1 MFFHNFKYSLKVLFK
16 NKALIFWTFAFP
28 LLLATLFKMAFSNI
42 TSSEKLNLIDIAIV
56 NDDNYKNNIMFST
69 AFNNLS
75 DKNSKERLFNA
86 KYVDEDEAKE
96 LLDKDKIVG
105 YLYIEDNNPKIVINK
120 NGINQTIFKYV
131 SDEIL
136 ETSILINDV
145 TSTNDYDIKELYNKV
160 LKILNNDNIKLEN
173 RSNSNLDYSVIEYY
187 TLIAMTCMYGS
198 MLGMFSIN
206 KSLANISKIGARV
219 SISPTKK
226 FVTVLSSLLA
236 GYIAQLIGL
245 LLLFLYTIFILKVD
259 YGNNISLIIL
269 LAFVG
274 SFAGLS
280 LGIFLGSMLRCN
292 ENTKIGILI
301 AFTMVGCFFAGMF
314 GINEKY
320 IIDSNV
326 PIINKLNPVDMITDG
341 FYSLYYYNTT
351 SRFYNDII
359 LLSIF
364 SVLLISISFI
374 GLRRQKYD
382 SI

>member
-1 MFFHNFKYSLKVLFK
+1 MFIHNFKYSLKILFK
-16 NKALIFWTFAFP
+16 NKMLLFWTFAFP
-28 LLLATLFKMAFSNI
+28 IILATLFKMAFSNI
-42 TSSEKLNLIDIAIV
+42 SSSEKLDLIDIAIV

-69 AFNNLS
+69 AFNSLS
-75 DKNSKERLFNA
+75 DKNSKERLFNT
-86 KYVDEDEAKE
+86 KYVDKEEAQE

-105 YLYIEDNNPKIVINK
+105 YLYIEDNTPKIVINK
-120 NGINQTIFKYV
+120 NDINQTIFKYV

-136 ETSILINDV
+136 ETSILINDA
-145 TSTNDYDIKELYNKV
+145 TSNNDYDIKTIYTKALS
-160 LKILNNDNIKLEN
+160 ILNSNNIKLEN
-173 RSNSNLDYSVIEYY
+173 KSNSNLDYSMIEFY

-206 KSLANISKIGARV
+206 KTLANISKIGARV

-226 FVTVLSSLLA
+226 YITILSSVLA
-236 GYIAQLIGL
+236 GYIAQLVGL
-245 LLLFLYTIFILKVD
+245 FLLFMYTIFILKVD

-269 LAFVG
+269 LALVG
-274 SFAGLS
+274 SFAGLT
-280 LGIFLGSMLRCN
+280 LGVFLGSMLKCS

-301 AFTMVGCFFAGMF
+301 SYTMIGCFFAGMF
-314 GINEKY
+314 GIEEKY
-320 IIDSNV
+320 VIDSNI

-351 SRFYNDII
+351 NRFFNDII

-364 SVLLISISFI
+364 SLLLIGISFI

>member
-1 MFFHNFKYSLKVLFK
+1 MFIHNFKYSLKVLFR
-16 NKALIFWTFAFP
+16 NKTLIFWTFAFP
-28 LLLATLFKMAFSNI
+28 IILATFFKMAFANI
-42 TSSEKLNLIDIAIV
+42 TNSDKLDLIDIAVID
-56 NDDNYKNNIMFST
+56 DDNYKNNIMFST

-75 DKNSKERLFNA
+75 DKDSKERLFNT
-86 KYVDEDEAKE
+86 KYVDIDEAKK

-120 NGINQTIFKYV
+120 NGIDQTIFKYV
-131 SDEIL
+131 TDEVL
-136 ETSILINDV
+136 ETSILIKDV
-145 TSTNDYDIKELYNKV
+145 TSDDDYDLKSIYSKV
-160 LKILNNDNIKLEN
+160 LNILNDNNIKLEN
-173 RSNSNLDYSVIEYY
+173 RSNSNLDYSMIEYY
-187 TLIAMTCMYGS
+187 TLIAMTCIYGS

-219 SISPTKK
+219 SITPTKK
-226 FVTVLSSLLA
+226 SITILSSIFA
-236 GYIAQLIGL
+236 SYIAQLVGL

-259 YGNNISLIIL
+259 YGNNILLIIL
-269 LAFVG
+269 LALIG

-280 LGIFLGSMLRCN
+280 IGVFLGCMLKCN
-292 ENTKIGILI
+292 ENAKLGILI
-301 AFTMVGCFFAGMF
+301 TFTMIGCFLAGMF
-314 GINEKY
+314 GVEEKY
-320 IIDSNV
+320 MIDSNI
-326 PIINKLNPVDMITDG
+326 PILNKINPVNMITDG

-364 SVLLISISFI
+364 SLLLIFISFI

>member
-1 MFFHNFKYSLKVLFK
+1 MFIHNFKYSLKVLFR
-16 NKALIFWTFAFP
+16 NKTLIFWTFAFP
-28 LLLATLFKMAFSNI
+28 IILATFFKMAFANI
-42 TSSEKLNLIDIAIV
+42 TNSDKLDLIDIAVID
-56 NDDNYKNNIMFST
+56 DDNYKNNIMFST

-75 DKNSKERLFNA
+75 DKDSKERLFNT
-86 KYVDEDEAKE
+86 KYVDIDEAKK

-120 NGINQTIFKYV
+120 NGIDQTIFKYV
-131 SDEIL
+131 TDEVL
-136 ETSILINDV
+136 ETSILIKDV
-145 TSTNDYDIKELYNKV
+145 TSDDDYDLKTIYSKV
-160 LKILNNDNIKLEN
+160 LNILNDNNIKLEN
-173 RSNSNLDYSVIEYY
+173 RANSNLDYSMIEYY
-187 TLIAMTCMYGS
+187 TLIAMTCIYGS

-219 SISPTKK
+219 SITPTKK
-226 FVTVLSSLLA
+226 SITILSSIFA
-236 GYIAQLIGL
+236 SYIAQLVGL

-259 YGNNISLIIL
+259 YGNNILLIIL
-269 LAFVG
+269 LALIG

-280 LGIFLGSMLRCN
+280 IGVFLGCMLKCN
-292 ENTKIGILI
+292 ENAKLGILI
-301 AFTMVGCFFAGMF
+301 TFTMIGCFLAGMF
-314 GINEKY
+314 GVEEKY
-320 IIDSNV
+320 MIDSNI
-326 PIINKLNPVDMITDG
+326 PILNKINPVNMITDG

-364 SVLLISISFI
+364 SLLLIFISFI

>member
-1 MFFHNFKYSLKVLFK
+1 MFIHNFKYSLKVLFR
-16 NKALIFWTFAFP
+16 NKTLIFWTFAFP
-28 LLLATLFKMAFSNI
+28 IILATFFKMAFANI
-42 TSSEKLNLIDIAIV
+42 TNSDKLDLIDIAVID
-56 NDDNYKNNIMFST
+56 DDNYKNNIMFST

-75 DKNSKERLFNA
+75 DKDSKERLFNT
-86 KYVDEDEAKE
+86 KYVDIDEAKK

-120 NGINQTIFKYV
+120 NGIDQTIFKYV
-131 SDEIL
+131 TDEVL
-136 ETSILINDV
+136 ETSILIKDV
-145 TSTNDYDIKELYNKV
+145 TSDDDYDLKTIYSKV
-160 LKILNNDNIKLEN
+160 LNILNDNNIKLEN
-173 RSNSNLDYSVIEYY
+173 RSNSNLDYSMIEYY
-187 TLIAMTCMYGS
+187 TLIAMTCIYGS

-219 SISPTKK
+219 SITPTKK
-226 FVTVLSSLLA
+226 SITILSSIFA
-236 GYIAQLIGL
+236 SYIAQLVGL

-259 YGNNISLIIL
+259 YGNNILLIIL
-269 LAFVG
+269 LALIG

-280 LGIFLGSMLRCN
+280 IGVFLGCMLKCN
-292 ENTKIGILI
+292 ENAKLGILI
-301 AFTMVGCFFAGMF
+301 TFTMIGCFLAGMF
-314 GINEKY
+314 GVEEKY
-320 IIDSNV
+320 MIDSNI
-326 PIINKLNPVDMITDG
+326 PILNKINPVNMITDG

-364 SVLLISISFI
+364 SLLLIFISFI